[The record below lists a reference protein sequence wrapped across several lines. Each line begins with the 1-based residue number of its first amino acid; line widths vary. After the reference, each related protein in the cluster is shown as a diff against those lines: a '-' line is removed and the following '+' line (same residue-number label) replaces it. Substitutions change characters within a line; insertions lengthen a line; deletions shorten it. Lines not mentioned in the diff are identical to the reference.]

1 MTRFVLLAL
10 ATALTFAAAPVF
22 AQDSEVEDLKR
33 RVEELEKRVEDGKVV
48 TEEPGHK
55 RLHPVHSVYGLTVSG
70 SVTASAHGAS
80 VESGDAPSG
89 EGAFSADLVVES
101 PVGKKGRA
109 VLVFDFQRG
118 GGMDFGASGIGFAT
132 NPNGAGTG
140 YNADIEAFNDSNVHL
155 TQAYYEHDVNE
166 RLGFSIGQ
174 LDMTGYFDANEF
186 ANDERSQFM
195 APVFVN
201 NPSIEFGGSE
211 DFYAL
216 GLRATCAPTEN
227 IAVTIGA
234 FEGDGD
240 YADTFDKPF
249 LMAEADFAFKPF
261 GRDGNYRVY
270 YWYRGARPDL
280 DTSDLTLAETV
291 ATPTNTALL
300 NAFNN
305 GVGLSID
312 QMVTDTVG
320 VWVRAGLQREEV
332 AQFDKFVGAGVNV
345 AGELIGRAND
355 HLGVGYGASFIGG
368 DYEAYQVANVPGFDP
383 ATEHYLELYYN
394 YAVEHAGA
402 DEGFHVTP
410 DFQYIVNPGGDKNA
424 PSVFIY
430 GIRLQAYF

>member
-1 MTRFVLLAL
+1 MMRSVFLAL
-10 ATALTFAAAPVF
+10 ATALTLAAAPVL

-33 RVEELEKRVEDGKVV
+33 RVGELEKRVADGKEV
-48 TEEPGHK
+48 TEEPGHG

-70 SVTASAHGAS
+70 SVTATAHGAS

-101 PVGKKGRA
+101 PVGDKGRA

-118 GGMDFGASGIGFAT
+118 GGMDFGSSDIGFAT
-132 NPNGAGTG
+132 NPNGAGTA
-140 YNADIEAFNDSNVHL
+140 YNADIEAFNDTSVHL
-155 TQAYYEHDVNE
+155 TQAYYEHTVNE
-166 RLGFSIGQ
+166 RLGFSVGQ
-174 LDMTGYFDANEF
+174 LDITGYFDANEF

-216 GLRATCAPTEN
+216 GFRATCTPTEN
-227 IAVTIGA
+227 IAVTVGA

-240 YADTFDKPF
+240 YTDTFDKPF
-249 LMAEADFAFKPF
+249 FMAEADFAFKPF

-270 YWYRGARPDL
+270 YWYRGGRPDL
-280 DTSDLTLAETV
+280 TPGFNADTT
-291 ATPTNTALL
+291 ATPTNRALL
-300 NAFNN
+300 NEFNN
-305 GVGLSID
+305 GLGLSVD

-320 VWVRAGLQREEV
+320 VWARAGLQREEV
-332 AQFDKFVGAGVNV
+332 AQFDSFVGAGVNV
-345 AGELIGRAND
+345 SGELVGRAND
-355 HLGVGYGASFIGG
+355 HLGVGYGASFMGQ
-368 DYEAYQVANVPGFDP
+368 DYEDYLVSLDP
-383 ATEHYLELYYN
+383 AFESATEHYLEVYYN

-402 DEGFHVTP
+402 DEGFHVAP
-410 DFQYIVNPGGDKNA
+410 DLQYIVNPGGDKNA

-430 GIRLQAYF
+430 GVRLQTYF